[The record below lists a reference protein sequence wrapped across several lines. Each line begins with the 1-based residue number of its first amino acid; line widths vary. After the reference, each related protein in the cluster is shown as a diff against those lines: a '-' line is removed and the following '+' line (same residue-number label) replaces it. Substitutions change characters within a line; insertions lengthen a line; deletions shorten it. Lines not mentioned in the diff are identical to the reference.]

1 MPSEA
6 TTFSLEA
13 TAPGPVWNRPTRNL
27 RRLRYA
33 SVRRVAF
40 FGIGGVLAT
49 GSAAALFYAAG
60 AAGGW
65 WLTLAVGL
73 VLLARASHL
82 WRRRPS
88 FLRLSERGLTF
99 RLAPLSAK
107 HTVDWGE
114 LARLDLELKD
124 ARLHRTGDAP
134 TMHLRFDALPGDTP
148 TASPGTSLTPP
159 APVASPS
166 TRADLSAA

>member
-13 TAPGPVWNRPTRNL
+13 TAPGPVWNRPARNL

-73 VLLARASHL
+73 VLLARALHL
-82 WRRRPS
+82 WRRRP

-107 HTVDWGE
+107 HTVNWGE
-114 LARLDLELKD
+114 LERLDLELGG

-134 TMHLRFDALPGDTP
+134 TMYLRFDALSGDAAYRLTEHLADTARARGVPVYPG
-148 TASPGTSLTPP
+148 
-159 APVASPS
+159 
-166 TRADLSAA
+166 